1 MKKITLSLLLALFL
15 AGTVHGTTLI
25 PLGKTDGLSLSATRE
40 QNTNITALQTLVT
53 KNDATTATAAELNY
67 LDITTL
73 GTGAA
78 SKAVVLDT
86 GDDYTWPATGVL
98 TYGVLKDSAATT
110 ITATG
115 AELNY
120 LDITTLGTGAASK
133 AVVLDAGDDYT
144 WPATGI
150 LTYGVLKDPAG
161 TTLGATVAE
170 INQAADVSAR
180 MVPLGATGNVPATAE
195 GRIIRI
201 GQDGSANT
209 AITLTLPE
217 ATGSGAVYRVL
228 VNTTN
233 TGGLVIAALTTDTM
247 VGIVNILD
255 LDAAAQ
261 GAYQASGTDD
271 KITLN
276 STTTGG
282 QIGDW
287 LEFVDYADTIWQVK
301 GSLAVPTGSNPADPF
316 SAT

>member
-1 MKKITLSLLLALFL
+1 MMKRILTGLVALLLLY
-15 AGTVHGTTLI
+15 GTAYGTTLN
-25 PLGKTDGLSLSATRE
+25 LFGKTDGLSLSATRE
-40 QNTNITALQTLVT
+40 QNTNIAALQTLVT
-53 KNDATTATAAELNY
+53 KNDSTTATAAELNY

-98 TYGVLKDSAATT
+98 TYGVLKD
-110 ITATG
+110 
-115 AELNY
+115 
-120 LDITTLGTGAASK
+120 
-133 AVVLDAGDDYT
+133 
-144 WPATGI
+144 
-150 LTYGVLKDPAG
+150 PAG
-161 TTLGATVAE
+161 TTLGATAAE
-170 INQAADVSAR
+170 INQVADVSAR
-180 MVPLGATGNVPATAE
+180 IVPLGATGNIPTTAE

>member
-1 MKKITLSLLLALFL
+1 M
-15 AGTVHGTTLI
+15 
-25 PLGKTDGLSLSATRE
+25 
-40 QNTNITALQTLVT
+40 
-53 KNDATTATAAELNY
+53 NY

-86 GDDYTWPATGVL
+86 GDDF
-98 TYGVLKDSAATT
+98 
-110 ITATG
+110 I
-115 AELNY
+115 
-120 LDITTLGTGAASK
+120 
-133 AVVLDAGDDYT
+133 

-161 TTLGATVAE
+161 TTLGATAAE

-180 MVPLGATGNVPATAE
+180 IVPLGATGNIPTTAQ

-316 SAT
+316 SAS